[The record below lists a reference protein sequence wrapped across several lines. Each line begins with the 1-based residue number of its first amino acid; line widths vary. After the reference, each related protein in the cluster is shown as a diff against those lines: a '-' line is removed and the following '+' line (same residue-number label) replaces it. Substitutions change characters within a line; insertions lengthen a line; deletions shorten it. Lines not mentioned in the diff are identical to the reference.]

1 VNVLTEDMAIN
12 EIRALASP
20 ESNYLFLLETFLTFL
35 SEQQREIDLLRSIT
49 LSLASEREDLSKKL
63 EDMDKWREEREP
75 MLTEIDEFVKQ
86 ARERLDQNR

>member
-1 VNVLTEDMAIN
+1 MAIN